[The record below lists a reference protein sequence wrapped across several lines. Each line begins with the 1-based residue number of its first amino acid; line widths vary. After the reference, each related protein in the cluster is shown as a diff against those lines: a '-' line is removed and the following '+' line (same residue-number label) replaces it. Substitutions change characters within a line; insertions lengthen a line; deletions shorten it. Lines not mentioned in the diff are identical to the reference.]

1 MISKPISI
9 DDLRKHLENARDRLS
24 LEKQKILK
32 AHPLPDFKREEYA
45 FAYVRAERVGLRVI
59 NRRLAE
65 IAWLPMQLD
74 PKAELASDD
83 RNSMK
88 RWVTSVFNGSPD
100 IAPDADIFGNDFIHT
115 LTRCGLSFGWD
126 GADFLKLAARI
137 GNLFRDLSCL
147 IGMIYYCSWLSE
159 NGIEGIE
166 LSDPDNICGSAE
178 EIATLLQSP
187 EMYKHLRAQ
196 EQNDEKAAAR
206 KRALPKPDA
215 KSAKDKT
222 GQGGGQASGQS
233 AARSSNLFKRARPD
247 LRVIENK
254 NFTPSFPG
262 GFTPDPATV

>member
-1 MISKPISI
+1 MISKAISI

-32 AHPLPDFKREEYA
+32 AHPLSDFKREEYA
-45 FAYVRAERVGLRVI
+45 FAYVRAERIGLRVI

-74 PKAELASDD
+74 PRSELASDD

-88 RWVTSVFNGSPD
+88 RWLTSLFTGSPD
-100 IAPDADIFGNDFIHT
+100 IAPDADIFGNDFIHA
-115 LTRCGLSFGWD
+115 LTRCGLSLGWD
-126 GADFLKLAARI
+126 GADFLKLAARV

-187 EMYKHLRAQ
+187 EMYKHLRARQ
-196 EQNDEKAAAR
+196 QNDEKTAAR
-206 KRALPKPDA
+206 KRALPKPEA
-215 KSAKDKT
+215 KSVKEKT
-222 GQGGGQASGQS
+222 GQS
-233 AARSSNLFKRARPD
+233 ATQNANPFKRTRPD

-254 NFTPSFPG
+254 NYNSIFHSS
-262 GFTPDPATV
+262 FTPDPATV